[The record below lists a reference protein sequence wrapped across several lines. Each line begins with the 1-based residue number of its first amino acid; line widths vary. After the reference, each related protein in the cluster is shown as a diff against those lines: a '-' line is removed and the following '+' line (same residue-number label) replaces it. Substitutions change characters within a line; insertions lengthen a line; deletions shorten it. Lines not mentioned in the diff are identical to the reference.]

1 MRLWKKGENKNNN
14 DNNSN
19 NNNNK
24 KQKMEG
30 NKERTDKEGEFKENQ
45 SLVQVFCQRAI
56 SPRWRLDDWNRK
68 NHGAVDS
75 AWTCISFS
83 NTESIFHRSKRSSFF
98 SLSFFYHFLF
108 FSCTLS
114 KLPNVIFFFVIII
127 IIFFCLFLLICFV
140 EFFFVCLLFFFK
152 SC

>member
-114 KLPNVIFFFVIII
+114 KLPNVIFFCHYHHHFFLFVFAYLFCWV
-127 IIFFCLFLLICFV
+127 FFCLFV
-140 EFFFVCLLFFFK
+140 VFF
-152 SC
+152 